1 MKFAAGLIKIFSGIL
16 SAFVFGAFLYY
27 TYQYQITKDADNLFT
42 ANLALAVF
50 LISSVTFALLFVLF
64 DVYQNKNTESEL
76 AKLLKGAD
84 LTKNS
89 ENSNI
94 TDLLVKIASF
104 NNQTNQLLDHRLTEI
119 NTGLSSLNNS
129 SEVNSTNFQSSLEQL
144 TAICGEISQYV
155 DNIKNENTKENQRNA
170 GHNGNFDVLVAT
182 VSRLSSDLNDL
193 NGRLLDV
200 VNQISKNVTTS
211 IQSHTDIDNEIKDLL
226 KEILMAKNGETTAS
240 ALPVSEPAADVAAV
254 EYEDK
259 DEPAPQSVAD
269 FYKERFKDIKENQE
283 EQTEAA
289 PEEVTEDT
297 EILQGNEQRIDNLLN
312 TPEQT
317 ETFAPQ
323 PLDLTEPQEDA
334 QAEKQA
340 ADETTEIEEKEPWN
354 APLDKEIS
362 AAEQEYMP
370 QPAEDNDSA
379 SEQNSFAEP
388 IVNNFDNADEPV
400 FSNTPVTDET
410 IDTPLD
416 FDVNTDISD
425 SFELPTESETPAS
438 SAQPNYF
445 AESKTEPYFE
455 QPVAAVASEPAPASD
470 FSLAASDPFNPSPEH
485 FEDLKQ
491 AAQTSDADSV
501 SLDLQDEKPVSMD
514 LPNEESNVKLDDIF
528 NDDFANEMANLDI
541 LKDDNNNKNTGE
553 ISVEDLL
560 ADDNDPYNPN
570 K

>member
-1 MKFAAGLIKIFSGIL
+1 MKFAAGLIKIFSGML

-27 TYQYQITKDADNLFT
+27 TYQYQITKEADNLFT
-42 ANLALAVF
+42 ANLALVVF

-64 DVYQNKNTESEL
+64 DVYQNKNTESDL
-76 AKLLKGAD
+76 VKLLKGTD

-104 NNQTNQLLDHRLTEI
+104 NNQTNQLLDHRLNEI

-144 TAICGEISQYV
+144 TTICGEISQYV
-155 DNIKNENTKENQRNA
+155 DNIKTENAKENQRNA
-170 GHNGNFDVLVAT
+170 GHSGNFDVLVAT

-211 IQSHTDIDNEIKDLL
+211 IQSHTDIDNEIKNLL
-226 KEILMAKNGETTAS
+226 KELLIAKNGETPVPAV
-240 ALPVSEPAADVAAV
+240 PVSEPAADVAAV
-254 EYEDK
+254 EDEDEN
-259 DEPAPQSVAD
+259 EPAPQSVAD
-269 FYKERFKDIKENQE
+269 FYEERFKDIKENQE
-283 EQTEAA
+283 EQAEAA
-289 PEEVTEDT
+289 PVEVTEDI
-297 EILQGNEQRIDNLLN
+297 EVLQGNEQRIDNLLN

-354 APLDKEIS
+354 TPLDKEIS

-370 QPAEDNDSA
+370 QPTEESTPAP
-379 SEQNSFAEP
+379 EQNSFAEP
-388 IVNNFDNADEPV
+388 IANNFDNAAEPV

-425 SFELPTESETPAS
+425 SFELPTETETPDL
-438 SAQPNYF
+438 SAQPDYF

-455 QPVAAVASEPAPASD
+455 KPAEAVVSEPAPASD

-491 AAQTSDADSV
+491 AAQTSDATPV
-501 SLDLQDEKPVSMD
+501 SLDLQDEEPVSLD

-541 LKDDNNNKNTGE
+541 LKDNNKNAGE

>member
-1 MKFAAGLIKIFSGIL
+1 MKFAAGLIKIFSGML

-27 TYQYQITKDADNLFT
+27 TYQYQITKEADNLFT
-42 ANLALAVF
+42 ANLALVVF

-64 DVYQNKNTESEL
+64 DVYQNKNTESDL
-76 AKLLKGAD
+76 VKLLKGTD

-104 NNQTNQLLDHRLTEI
+104 NNQTNQLLDHRLNEI

-144 TAICGEISQYV
+144 TTICGEISQYV
-155 DNIKNENTKENQRNA
+155 DNIKTENAKENQRNA
-170 GHNGNFDVLVAT
+170 GHSGNFDVLVAT

-200 VNQISKNVTTS
+200 VNQISKNVTAS
-211 IQSHTDIDNEIKDLL
+211 IQSHTDIDNEIKNLL
-226 KEILMAKNGETTAS
+226 KELLMAKNGETPAPV
-240 ALPVSEPAADVAAV
+240 LPVSEPVADVATVAD
-254 EYEDK
+254 EEEN
-259 DEPAPQSVAD
+259 EPAPQSVAD
-269 FYKERFKDIKENQE
+269 FYEERFKDIKENQE
-283 EQTEAA
+283 EQAEAA
-289 PEEVTEDT
+289 PVEVTEDT
-297 EILQGNEQRIDNLLN
+297 EVLQGNEQRIDNLLN

-323 PLDLTEPQEDA
+323 SLDLTKPQEDVIV
-334 QAEKQA
+334 EKQA
-340 ADETTEIEEKEPWN
+340 AEETAEQEAKEPWTE
-354 APLDKEIS
+354 PLSAEIND
-362 AAEQEYMP
+362 AEQEYMP
-370 QPAEDNDSA
+370 QTAEEATPAPAQSA
-379 SEQNSFAEP
+379 LSEPTA
-388 IVNNFDNADEPV
+388 NNFDNAAEPV
-400 FSNTPVTDET
+400 FSNTPITDET

-425 SFELPTESETPAS
+425 SFELPTEAETS
-438 SAQPNYF
+438 DLSAPLDYF

-455 QPVAAVASEPAPASD
+455 QPAESAVSEPAPASD

-485 FEDLKQ
+485 FEDMKQ
-491 AAQTSDADSV
+491 AATTNDTAPI
-501 SLDLQDEKPVSMD
+501 SLDLQDEEPVSLD

-541 LKDDNNNKNTGE
+541 LKDNNKNAGE